1 MCLKC
6 AAKHTVSTQRRGFLK
21 FAGLGFAVSALPAYA
36 ADPVLPKPDNV
47 ISPDAAL
54 DRLIKGNAR
63 YVANATRPADHTS
76 TRAAL
81 AKGQNPYAC
90 LLSCADSRI
99 APELCFD
106 AERGDL
112 FVTRVAGN
120 YVTPPLLASLEYG
133 TAVLQAPLIVVLG
146 HTSCGAIGAAIK
158 AEEGAESFP
167 GHIQNLTSDLAPA
180 VRAALKTNPADLLQA
195 AVRENVILGVQSLQ
209 ESTPVLRKRVRA
221 GQLKVVGGIY
231 NLENGKVEFLN
242 L

>member
-1 MCLKC
+1 MCQKC
-6 AAKHTVSTQRRGFLK
+6 MAKNAVSAPRRGFLK
-21 FAGLGFAVSALPAYA
+21 FAGLGFAVSSLPAFA
-36 ADPVLPKPDNV
+36 ADHVLPKPDNV
-47 ISPDAAL
+47 ISADAAL

-63 YVANATRPADHTS
+63 YVANATRPVDHAS

-81 AKGQNPYAC
+81 TKGQNPYAC
-90 LLSCADSRI
+90 VLSCADSRI
-99 APELCFD
+99 TPELCFD

-146 HTSCGAIGAAIK
+146 HTSCGAIAAAIK

-180 VRAALKTNPADLLQA
+180 VRAAIKTNPTDLLQA
-195 AVRENVILGVQSLQ
+195 AVRENVILSVQSLR
-209 ESTPVLRKRVRA
+209 ESTPVLRKRVQG